1 MKKIITSILAIL
13 MVILLL
19 TVVTGCGNHSLGF
32 GNYNFKRIHIF
43 THDGND
49 QCLTVEKWYEDD
61 VGIEVKT
68 KECGALWLSEG
79 TYMLCENE
87 CPICGAKMK
96 GE

>member
-19 TVVTGCGNHSLGF
+19 TVATGCNRSLGF
-32 GNYNFKRIHIF
+32 GNYNFKKIHIF

-49 QCLTVEKWYEDD
+49 LCLTIEKWYEHDI
-61 VGIEVKT
+61 GIEVKT

-79 TYMLCENE
+79 TYMLCSGE
-87 CPICGAKMK
+87 CPICEKNGK
-96 GE
+96 